1 MAKRPPGT
9 QSPSAFSGFPQEGF
23 AFLRGLRGNNSK
35 DWFDEHRNT
44 YRKALRQPLC
54 SLVQELAGV
63 FDAEG
68 LQLTGDSKR
77 SLFRINRDVRFSK
90 NKLPYNCH
98 VSAALSRSGS
108 RKDGSG
114 KFYIHIEP
122 DNCFAAT
129 GFFQPEMRN
138 ITAMRE
144 DIIDDPKTI
153 LKTVKA
159 LSHHGHQLETGNSLK
174 RLPRGFDSTGDEQLD
189 NLLKLKS
196 FIVFQAFEDNAFQ
209 SNAVVAQLVDFAI
222 ETQELRAFGNAA
234 LDLRDANEAP
244 R

>member
-1 MAKRPPGT
+1 MAKPPPATRFTPG
-9 QSPSAFSGFPQEGF
+9 FSGFPQEGF
-23 AFLRGLRGNNSK
+23 AFLQELRENNSK
-35 DWFDEHRNT
+35 DWFDQHRDT
-44 YRKALRQPLC
+44 YKKALRQPLC
-54 SLVQELAGV
+54 RLVEDLAAV
-63 FDAEG
+63 FDAER
-68 LQLTGDSKR
+68 LQLTGDTKR
-77 SLFRINRDVRFSK
+77 SLFRINRDVRFAK

-153 LKTVKA
+153 LKTVKT
-159 LSHHGHQLETGNSLK
+159 LKKHGHQLETGGSLK
-174 RLPRGFDSTGDEQLD
+174 RLPRGFDSTEDEQLD

-196 FIVFQAFEDNAFQ
+196 FIVFQPLEEQAFHSD
-209 SNAVVAQLVDFAI
+209 AVVPRLLKFVI
-222 ETQELRAFGNAA
+222 ETQALRAFGNAA

-244 R
+244 N